1 MQGNFQYYNPTKIY
15 FGKDALSYLG
25 GELDHYGKKI
35 LVIYGGGSVV
45 KNGILDKVVAVLK
58 SSGKE
63 IYFDGGVPS
72 NPTTE
77 KLYEGITR
85 ARECKADFILA
96 VGGGSVCDYAKA
108 VAVSVNCDDD
118 PWEKYYIRFEEPTCP
133 VLPLGCVLTMAGT
146 GSEMNGTAVIT
157 NHAQK
162 LKVGHSFGEI
172 ALPKFSILN
181 PEFTYTLPQ
190 NQMVSGIYDIM
201 SHILEQY
208 FSGNDDNTSDYI
220 AEGLLRSL
228 INSSRVAV
236 VNPTDYEARSNIM
249 WTATWALNTLLSRG
263 KSGDWQVHMLG
274 QAVAAHTDSPHGLTL
289 SAVSIPYYKYIMPF
303 GLDKFVRYAT
313 AVWGVTRENKTDE
326 EIAREGLEKMERWM
340 REIGLVMNLTELGVT
355 PDMIDG
361 IANSCRLKPGSY
373 LKLERDDI
381 IKVLSASL

>member
-77 KLYEGITR
+77 TLYDGITR

-157 NHAQK
+157 THAHK
-162 LKVGHSFGEI
+162 AASVTMGIVTVKGHNRNSLLCGFI
-172 ALPKFSILN
+172 
-181 PEFTYTLPQ
+181 
-190 NQMVSGIYDIM
+190 NQLRHPLTFICRYNNTV
-201 SHILEQY
+201 HI
-208 FSGNDDNTSDYI
+208 G
-220 AEGLLRSL
+220 
-228 INSSRVAV
+228 
-236 VNPTDYEARSNIM
+236 
-249 WTATWALNTLLSRG
+249 
-263 KSGDWQVHMLG
+263 
-274 QAVAAHTDSPHGLTL
+274 
-289 SAVSIPYYKYIMPF
+289 
-303 GLDKFVRYAT
+303 
-313 AVWGVTRENKTDE
+313 
-326 EIAREGLEKMERWM
+326 
-340 REIGLVMNLTELGVT
+340 
-355 PDMIDG
+355 
-361 IANSCRLKPGSY
+361 
-373 LKLERDDI
+373 
-381 IKVLSASL
+381 